1 MKAKERLPI
10 RLETR
15 AGAVALALMMAGGII
30 GPLRFVLNKIA
41 VEGGVPPFAFAFW
54 PMLFAGIL
62 LLLVALLRGETPS
75 LKITYLRAYLS
86 VGIFALGAPMAVL
99 TFLADKLPQGLISMV
114 VILAP
119 TMTYLFAI
127 LLRVDRLRALSSA
140 GMAVGI
146 GGILVIVLP
155 DVSLPER
162 AMVWWLLLALLAPV
176 LLGLGNVLT
185 ALVRPP
191 MMPPTVLAAG
201 MLLTAAA
208 LLVPIMALSGQFYLF
223 DGAAPGVNWNFL
235 YATLLNAV
243 FYVSVL
249 EVIRLAGPVFF
260 SQINYLAVAAGFG
273 WGMILFG
280 ERYSLYVWCGTALM
294 AAAIGYRRTYAFGG
308 RRYSVAGAAR
318 ARRRHVA
325 LGAVPARTIA
335 MVAGG

>member
-86 VGIFALGAPMAVL
+86 GGIFALGAPMAVL

-185 ALVRPP
+185 VLVRPS

-243 FYVSVL
+243 FYVSFL

-280 ERYSLYVWCGTALM
+280 ERYSLYVWGGTALM
-294 AAAIGYRRTYAFGG
+294 AA
-308 RRYSVAGAAR
+308 SVLLLTLSA
-318 ARRRHVA
+318 
-325 LGAVPARTIA
+325 T
-335 MVAGG
+335 AGGGAKK

>member
-1 MKAKERLPI
+1 
-10 RLETR
+10 
-15 AGAVALALMMAGGII
+15 
-30 GPLRFVLNKIA
+30 
-41 VEGGVPPFAFAFW
+41 
-54 PMLFAGIL
+54 
-62 LLLVALLRGETPS
+62 
-75 LKITYLRAYLS
+75 
-86 VGIFALGAPMAVL
+86 MAVL

-243 FYVSVL
+243 FYVSFL

-280 ERYSLYVWCGTALM
+280 ERYSLYVWGGTALM
-294 AAAIGYRRTYAFGG
+294 AA
-308 RRYSVAGAAR
+308 SVLLLTLSA
-318 ARRRHVA
+318 
-325 LGAVPARTIA
+325 T
-335 MVAGG
+335 AGGGAKK

>member
-1 MKAKERLPI
+1 MALNSAGDSARISGLKAKERRPLRFEP
-10 RLETR
+10 RV
-15 AGAVALALMMAGGII
+15 GALSLTLMLASGIV

-62 LLLVALLRGETPS
+62 LLIVAFLRGDRPS
-75 LKITYLRAYLS
+75 LKFSHLRAYLS

-99 TFLADKLPQGLISMV
+99 TFLADRLPQGLISMV

-127 LLRVDRLRALSSA
+127 LLRVDRLRLLSSA
-140 GMAVGI
+140 GMAVGL
-146 GGILVIVLP
+146 GGILLIVLP

-185 ALVRPP
+185 ALLRPP
-191 MMPPTVLAAG
+191 MMAPTVLGAG
-201 MLLTAAA
+201 MLLSAAA
-208 LLVPIMALSGQFYLF
+208 LLAPIMALSGQFYLF
-223 DGAAPGVNWNFL
+223 DGAAPGVDWNFL
-235 YATLLNAV
+235 YATLLNAA
-243 FYVSVL
+243 FYVAFL
-249 EVIRLAGPVFF
+249 EVIRLSGPVFF

-280 ERYSLYVWCGTALM
+280 ERYSLYVWGGTALM
-294 AAAIGYRRTYAFGG
+294 AI
-308 RRYSVAGAAR
+308 SVLLLTLGAR
-318 ARRRHVA
+318 AGSRAER
-325 LGAVPARTIA
+325 
-335 MVAGG
+335 

>member
-1 MKAKERLPI
+1 LKAKERLPI

-86 VGIFALGAPMAVL
+86 GGIFALGAPMAVL

-243 FYVSVL
+243 FYVSFL

-280 ERYSLYVWCGTALM
+280 ERYSLYVWGGTALM
-294 AAAIGYRRTYAFGG
+294 AA
-308 RRYSVAGAAR
+308 SVLLLTLSA
-318 ARRRHVA
+318 
-325 LGAVPARTIA
+325 T
-335 MVAGG
+335 AGGGAKK

>member
-185 ALVRPP
+185 VLVRPS

-243 FYVSVL
+243 FYVSFL

-280 ERYSLYVWCGTALM
+280 ERYSLYVWGGTALM
-294 AAAIGYRRTYAFGG
+294 AA
-308 RRYSVAGAAR
+308 SVLLLTLSA
-318 ARRRHVA
+318 
-325 LGAVPARTIA
+325 T
-335 MVAGG
+335 AGGGAKK

>member
-1 MKAKERLPI
+1 LKAKERLPI

-185 ALVRPP
+185 VLVRPS

-243 FYVSVL
+243 FYVSFL

-280 ERYSLYVWCGTALM
+280 ERYSLYVWGGTALM
-294 AAAIGYRRTYAFGG
+294 AA
-308 RRYSVAGAAR
+308 SVLLLTLSA
-318 ARRRHVA
+318 
-325 LGAVPARTIA
+325 T
-335 MVAGG
+335 AGGGAKK

>member
-86 VGIFALGAPMAVL
+86 GGIFALGAPMAVL

-223 DGAAPGVNWNFL
+223 DGEAPGVNWNFL

-243 FYVSVL
+243 FYVSFL

-280 ERYSLYVWCGTALM
+280 ERYSLYVWGGTALM
-294 AAAIGYRRTYAFGG
+294 AA
-308 RRYSVAGAAR
+308 SVLLLTLSA
-318 ARRRHVA
+318 
-325 LGAVPARTIA
+325 T
-335 MVAGG
+335 AGGGAKK

>member
-1 MKAKERLPI
+1 LKAKERLPI

-243 FYVSVL
+243 FYVSFL

-280 ERYSLYVWCGTALM
+280 ERYSLYVWGGTALM
-294 AAAIGYRRTYAFGG
+294 AA
-308 RRYSVAGAAR
+308 SVLLLTLSA
-318 ARRRHVA
+318 
-325 LGAVPARTIA
+325 T
-335 MVAGG
+335 AGGGAKK

>member
-15 AGAVALALMMAGGII
+15 AGAVELALMMAGGII

-243 FYVSVL
+243 FYVSFL

-280 ERYSLYVWCGTALM
+280 ERYSLYVWGGTALM
-294 AAAIGYRRTYAFGG
+294 AA
-308 RRYSVAGAAR
+308 SVLLLTLSA
-318 ARRRHVA
+318 
-325 LGAVPARTIA
+325 T
-335 MVAGG
+335 AGGGAKK

>member
-86 VGIFALGAPMAVL
+86 GGIFALGAPMAVL

-243 FYVSVL
+243 FYVSFL

-280 ERYSLYVWCGTALM
+280 ERYSLYVWGGTALM
-294 AAAIGYRRTYAFGG
+294 AA
-308 RRYSVAGAAR
+308 SVLLLTLSA
-318 ARRRHVA
+318 
-325 LGAVPARTIA
+325 T
-335 MVAGG
+335 AGGGAKK

>member
-15 AGAVALALMMAGGII
+15 AGAVELALMMAGGII

-243 FYVSVL
+243 FYVSFL

-294 AAAIGYRRTYAFGG
+294 AA
-308 RRYSVAGAAR
+308 SVLLLTLSA
-318 ARRRHVA
+318 
-325 LGAVPARTIA
+325 T
-335 MVAGG
+335 AGGGAKK